1 MEPIDTVY
9 EPQKQKK
16 AADGQI
22 PVSVRMCDF
31 QPGGIVAFYH
41 GNQRLNSRFISASW
55 DWFGIGE
62 NGNVS
67 NNGNEPDEPY
77 LTGNAAGC
85 MAAERIAG
93 RAFYAI
99 VISILRTGNAVRK
112 Y

>member
-1 MEPIDTVY
+1 MEPIDTIY
-9 EPQKQKK
+9 EPQEQKE
-16 AADGQI
+16 AVDGQI
-22 PVSVRMCDF
+22 PVSVRTCDL
-31 QPGGIVAFYH
+31 QLGDTIAFYH

-55 DWFGIGE
+55 DWFGIGK

-67 NNGNEPDEPY
+67 INGNEPDAPY
-77 LTGNAAGC
+77 LTGNAFGC

>member
-1 MEPIDTVY
+1 MSRKSRRK
-9 EPQKQKK
+9 PQTGRSRYLSGR
-16 AADGQI
+16 ATSSRG
-22 PVSVRMCDF
+22 VSSLFITETSV
-31 QPGGIVAFYH
+31 
-41 GNQRLNSRFISASW
+41 LNSRFISASW